1 MEIVEARMLLL
12 DNAQHIGPKQNPEK
26 TNKVIA
32 ESHWALKLCPQIFNE
47 MFTGDNATPIR
58 TVFLYS

>member
-1 MEIVEARMLLL
+1 MLLL

-47 MFTGDNATPIR
+47 MFTGDNAKNSSKQAGIG
-58 TVFLYS
+58 